1 MAMGGFIWAAPT
13 RWDMTKNKA
22 WDWEKVEDDFWH
34 EPSEDI
40 YYFVHRWKEKGFK
53 NILDLGCGMG
63 RHCIL
68 FAENGFNVTGFD
80 LSEYGLNVLKKKA
93 EKKNVIVNAVQ
104 GDVVD
109 LPFRNHSFD
118 AILAY
123 HSVYHVDS
131 TGMEKVISNIKSVL
145 KPGGEVYITLISK
158 HTYSY
163 TADTSIVVDENVR
176 LKEEQ
181 EGTFLPHFYVNY
193 QDILKLFKDFEI
205 IRIRQIEDIFDGKS
219 SWHYFVHMKL

>member
-1 MAMGGFIWAAPT
+1 MV
-13 RWDMTKNKA
+13 KNRA

-34 EPSEDI
+34 EPAEDI
-40 YYFVHRWKEKGFK
+40 YYFVHRWKEKEFK
-53 NILDLGCGMG
+53 HILDLGCGMG

-80 LSEYGLNVLKKKA
+80 LSQYGLDVLNKKA
-93 EKKNVIVNAVQ
+93 EKKNLTVHAVQ

-109 LPFRNHSFD
+109 LPFEDNTFD

-131 TGMEKVISNIKSVL
+131 MGMDRVIENTKRIL
-145 KPGGEVYITLISK
+145 KPGGEVYITMISK
-158 HTYSY
+158 NTWSYS
-163 TADTSIVVDENVR
+163 ANSPSVKVIDKNVR

-181 EGTFLPHFYVNY
+181 DGNFLPHFYVNI
-193 QDILKLFKDFEI
+193 QDILNLFTDFELL
-205 IRIRQIEDIFDGKS
+205 RIRQIEDIFDGKS
-219 SWHYFVHMKL
+219 SWHYFLHMRY

>member
-1 MAMGGFIWAAPT
+1 
-13 RWDMTKNKA
+13 MTQNKA
-22 WDWEKVEDDFWH
+22 WDWEKVADDFWH
-34 EPSEDI
+34 EPSEDV
-40 YYFVHRWKEKGFK
+40 YYYLHRWKEKGFK
-53 NILDLGCGMG
+53 TILDMGCGMG

-80 LSEYGLNVLKKKA
+80 LSEYGLGILNKKA
-93 EKKNVIVNAVQ
+93 EKKNLSITVVH

-109 LPFRNHSFD
+109 LPFEDNRFD

-131 TGMEKVISNIKSVL
+131 KGMERVIANIKRIL

-158 HTYSY
+158 STWSYS
-163 TADTSIVVDENVR
+163 ANSPDVMMVDENVR

-181 EGTFLPHFYVNY
+181 EGNFLPHFYVNA
-193 QDILKLFKDFEI
+193 QDILTLFKDFVI
-205 IRIRQIEDIFDGKS
+205 IRIRQIEDIVDGKS
-219 SWHYFVHMKL
+219 SWHYFLHLRL

>member
-1 MAMGGFIWAAPT
+1 
-13 RWDMTKNKA
+13 MTKNRA
-22 WDWEKVEDDFWH
+22 WDWEKVKDDFWH

-40 YYFVHRWKEKGFK
+40 YYYVHKWKEKGFK

-80 LSEYGLNVLKKKA
+80 LSEYGLDILNKNA
-93 EKKNVIVNAVQ
+93 EKKNLTINAIQ
-104 GDVVD
+104 GDVVN
-109 LPFRNHSFD
+109 LPFDNNTFD

-131 TGMEKVISNIKSVL
+131 KGMEKVIENIKRVL
-145 KPGGEVYITLISK
+145 KPGGEIYITLISK
-158 HTYSY
+158 NTWSYS
-163 TADTSIVVDENVR
+163 ANSPSVRVVDENVR

-181 EGTFLPHFYVNY
+181 DGNFLPHFYVNY
-193 QDILKLFKDFEI
+193 QDILTLFKNFDI
-205 IRIRQIEDIFDGKS
+205 LRVRHIEDIFDGKS
-219 SWHYFVHMKL
+219 SWHYFLHMRY

>member
-1 MAMGGFIWAAPT
+1 MNQ
-13 RWDMTKNKA
+13 NKA

-40 YYFVHRWKEKGFK
+40 YYYVHRWKEKGYK

-80 LSEYGLNVLKKKA
+80 LSEYGLDILNKKA
-93 EKKNVIVNAVQ
+93 EKNNLTIKAVQ

-109 LPFRNHSFD
+109 LPFDDNSFD

-123 HSVYHVDS
+123 HSVYHVNSD
-131 TGMEKVISNIKSVL
+131 GMDNVILNIERVL

-158 HTYSY
+158 KTWSFS
-163 TADTSIVVDENVR
+163 ADSPSVKVVDENVR

-181 EGTFLPHFYVNY
+181 DGNFLPHFYVNY
-193 QDILKLFKDFEI
+193 QDILKLFKNFSI

-219 SWHYFVHMKL
+219 SWHYFVHIRLSDKT

>member
-1 MAMGGFIWAAPT
+1 MA
-13 RWDMTKNKA
+13 KNKA

-53 NILDLGCGMG
+53 HILDLGCGMG

-68 FAENGFNVTGFD
+68 FSENGFVVTGFD
-80 LSEYGLNVLKKKA
+80 LSEYGLDVLRQKA
-93 EKKNVIVNAVQ
+93 EKKNLTVNAVQ

-109 LPFRNHSFD
+109 LSFEDNSFD

-131 TGMEKVISNIKSVL
+131 EGMDRVIANIKRVL

-158 HTYSY
+158 HTWSYS
-163 TADTSIVVDENVR
+163 ANSPSVVVVDENVR

-181 EGTFLPHFYVNY
+181 DGNFLPHFYVNLR
-193 QDILKLFKDFEI
+193 DILSLFKDFEI
-205 IRIRQIEDIFDGKS
+205 IRVRQIEDIFDGKS
-219 SWHYFVHMKL
+219 SWHYFVQMRL

>member
-1 MAMGGFIWAAPT
+1 MI
-13 RWDMTKNKA
+13 KNRA
-22 WDWEKVEDDFWH
+22 WDWEKVKDDFWH

-40 YYFVHRWKEKGFK
+40 YYYVHKWKEKGFK

-80 LSEYGLNVLKKKA
+80 LSEYGLDILNKNA
-93 EKKNVIVNAVQ
+93 EKKNLTINAIQ
-104 GDVVD
+104 GDVVN
-109 LPFRNHSFD
+109 LPFDNNTFD

-131 TGMEKVISNIKSVL
+131 KGMEKVIENIKRVL
-145 KPGGEVYITLISK
+145 KPGGEIYITLISK
-158 HTYSY
+158 NTWSYS
-163 TADTSIVVDENVR
+163 ANSPSVRVVDENVR

-181 EGTFLPHFYVNY
+181 DGNFLPHFYVNY
-193 QDILKLFKDFEI
+193 QDILTLFKNFDI
-205 IRIRQIEDIFDGKS
+205 LRVRHIEDIFDGKS
-219 SWHYFVHMKL
+219 SWHYFLHMRY

>member
-1 MAMGGFIWAAPT
+1 
-13 RWDMTKNKA
+13 MTKNKA

-40 YYFVHRWKEKGFK
+40 YYYLHRWKEKGFK
-53 NILDLGCGMG
+53 NVLDLGCGMG

-68 FAENGFNVTGFD
+68 FAENGFTVTGFD
-80 LSEYGLNVLKKKA
+80 LSQYGLDVLNKKA
-93 EKKNVIVNAVQ
+93 EKKNLAINSVQ

-109 LPFRNHSFD
+109 LPFEDDRFD

-131 TGMEKVISNIKSVL
+131 KGMDRVIENIKRVL

-158 HTYSY
+158 NTWSYS
-163 TADTSIVVDENVR
+163 ANSPSVIVVDENVR

-181 EGTFLPHFYVNY
+181 DGNFLPHFYVNL
-193 QDILKLFKDFEI
+193 QDIQSLFKDFEM

-219 SWHYFVHMKL
+219 SWHYFLHMRQK

>member
-1 MAMGGFIWAAPT
+1 VL
-13 RWDMTKNKA
+13 KNRA

-34 EPSEDI
+34 VPSEDI

-68 FAENGFNVTGFD
+68 FAENGFNITGFD
-80 LSEYGLNVLKKKA
+80 LSEYGLDILRQKAKKK
-93 EKKNVIVNAVQ
+93 NLTINAVH

-109 LPFRNHSFD
+109 LPFEENTFD

-131 TGMEKVISNIKSVL
+131 EGMDRVIANIKRVL
-145 KPGGEVYITLISK
+145 KPCGEVYITFISK
-158 HTYSY
+158 HTWSY
-163 TADTSIVVDENVR
+163 AANPPSVIVVDENVR

-181 EGTFLPHFYVNY
+181 DGNFLPHFYVND
-193 QDILKLFKDFEI
+193 QDILTLFKDFEI
-205 IRIRQIEDIFDGKS
+205 IRVRQIEDIFDGKS
-219 SWHYFVHMKL
+219 SWHYFVQMRL